1 MIVVF
6 FFFLG
11 VVWGG
16 RGYTFTSNHVSI
28 IVCVFLFA
36 HVYEND
42 EKLKFFGKKV
52 ASSKGQLLKDCLV
65 IGFEH
70 QVQ

>member
-1 MIVVF
+1 MLILMILVMMIVISIYDCSV
-6 FFFLG
+6 FLG

-42 EKLKFFGKKV
+42 EKLKFFGKKW
-52 ASSKGQLLKDCLV
+52 L
-65 IGFEH
+65 H
-70 QVQ
+70 QKVNF